1 MISLKELNKNGYP
14 TTPEIDTNLAILLER
29 LNKIRKMWGKP
40 MNVSS
45 GLRSQAKQDELI
57 AQGKSNASKSKHLLG
72 QAADISDPKGELKT
86 WVLNNIGCLEQV
98 GLWMEDFKY
107 TSSWIHFQCVPPKSG
122 KRFFIP

>member
-14 TTPEIDTNLAILLER
+14 TTPEIDANLAILLER

-57 AQGKSNASKSKHLLG
+57 ASGKSNAPKSKHLTG
-72 QAADISDPKGELKT
+72 QAADISDPKGELQA
-86 WVLNNIGCLEQV
+86 WILNNIKHLEQI
-98 GLWMEDFKY
+98 GLWLEDFKA
-107 TSSWIHFQCVPPKSG
+107 TPTWVHFQCVPPKSG
-122 KRFFIP
+122 KRIFLP